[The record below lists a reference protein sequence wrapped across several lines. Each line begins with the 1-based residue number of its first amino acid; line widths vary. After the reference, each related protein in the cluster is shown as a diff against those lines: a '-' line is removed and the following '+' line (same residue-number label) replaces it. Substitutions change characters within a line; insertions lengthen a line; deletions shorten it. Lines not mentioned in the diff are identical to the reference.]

1 MLTTLS
7 EFIRRV
13 ESLQE
18 IQNAYDVF
26 EYECEQR
33 LRDEIYDMADA
44 GEAEP
49 FRAAMHNLGFD
60 TY

>member
-1 MLTTLS
+1 MLTTLN

-13 ESLQE
+13 ETLNE

-26 EYECEQR
+26 EYECSSA
-33 LRDEIYDMADA
+33 LRDVIYDMADVS
-44 GEAEP
+44 EAEP

-60 TY
+60 SY